1 MNRRRQK
8 KLSKKL
14 VAEAMFG
21 DSIRINALLRAG
33 ARPEI
38 SDTEGTTPLYA
49 ASVNGAADN
58 VLCLPAAG
66 ALPDTESG
74 RGAEGTPLCAAACWG
89 HTETVRTIL
98 DHGADPN
105 LREDHGMGRSPLEW
119 AMTGP
124 YPETI
129 AMLLAADAG
138 PHDRAGR
145 PVS

>member
-74 RGAEGTPLCAAACWG
+74 RGAEGTPCARPHAGVTPRRCAPSSTMALTRISAKTTAWVG
-89 HTETVRTIL
+89 PRL
-98 DHGADPN
+98 N
-105 LREDHGMGRSPLEW
+105 GR
-119 AMTGP
+119 
-124 YPETI
+124 
-129 AMLLAADAG
+129 
-138 PHDRAGR
+138 
-145 PVS
+145 